1 MAQEV
6 RRTSY
11 EYVMLAEAT
20 EREERANL
28 YAVVVECS
36 VPRPTRG
43 TGETEVSSTVC
54 CRSDELRSQVVPQTW
69 SAT

>member
-43 TGETEVSSTVC
+43 TGEMKYPVLAAVAAVS
-54 CRSDELRSQVVPQTW
+54 
-69 SAT
+69 